1 MSLTATVPHS
11 VDSTGIPHRVIVLA
25 SLTLRRA
32 DEEQATRRLRWRI
45 MGADDWIG
53 WAREHH
59 AVNRSDAA
67 RSIRRIRAAALAE
80 CVAPRILWALA
91 RAES

>member
-1 MSLTATVPHS
+1 MSLAHSAPHS

-32 DEEQATRRLRWRI
+32 EEEQATRRLRWRI
-45 MGADDWIG
+45 MGADDWIS

-59 AVNRSDAA
+59 AVNRSHAA
-67 RSIRRIRAAALAE
+67 ASLRRIRAAALAE
-80 CVAPRILWALA
+80 GIPPRILWALA
-91 RAES
+91 RGES

>member
-1 MSLTATVPHS
+1 MSIATTAPHR
-11 VDSTGIPHRVIVLA
+11 VDSKSIPHRVIVLA

-59 AVNRSDAA
+59 AVNRSHAA

-80 CVAPRILWALA
+80 GIPPRILWTLA